1 MSRSKWRRAGQV
13 GVVLALVLPVIGHIG
28 QVAAQSTAGDREAL
42 LSQRI
47 CSNLASETQRVLNDA
62 GDTHKYLSPYI
73 AVDLYQQVA
82 ADSLTSMVG
91 SDTEGLVLPEMS
103 ALPCQ
108 DTVSDFMMAIKKR
121 MEYGRFDRMV
131 AGNRVWLTGAAILLL
146 TCLIGWVAVRRLR
159 QREPSLKD

>member
-13 GVVLALVLPVIGHIG
+13 GVVLALVLPVIG

-146 TCLIGWVAVRRLR
+146 IALMAWVAVRRLR